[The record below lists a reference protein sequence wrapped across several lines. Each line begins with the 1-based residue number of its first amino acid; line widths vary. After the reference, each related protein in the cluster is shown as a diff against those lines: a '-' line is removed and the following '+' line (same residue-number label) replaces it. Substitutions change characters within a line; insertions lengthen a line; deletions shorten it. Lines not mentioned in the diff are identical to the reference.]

1 MSTYLPTISCLIED
15 LEIPSETPD
24 SYHDITHLL
33 EKYWTSES
41 YYSCS
46 TRNYVHTEYFLRLA
60 KDSNLRHSAIYNDE
74 VGFLTS
80 EEASFLKADLCKLEA
95 VLVAD
100 DKVAI
105 QRLIMH
111 ETRLQQQ
118 ISRRFLQRARKNEKS
133 HFKEIKNL
141 KQLDLRRLTNQAPT
155 LREISEF
162 DLIEEFE
169 DEYHPVISTLYWLK
183 TQIHLLGEA
192 DDTGKAFMY
201 VVLCSD

>member
-1 MSTYLPTISCLIED
+1 MSTYLPTVSCLIEE
-15 LEIPSETPD
+15 LEIPSVAPD

-33 EKYWTSES
+33 EKYWNSES

-46 TRNYVHTEYFLRLA
+46 TRNYIHTEYFRRLA
-60 KDSNLRHSAIYNDE
+60 EDSNLRHAAIYNDE
-74 VGFLTS
+74 VGFLIP
-80 EEASFLKADLCKLEA
+80 EEASYLKADLCKLEA
-95 VLVAD
+95 VLLAD

-105 QRLIMH
+105 QCLIRH

-118 ISRRFLQRARKNEKS
+118 ISRRSLKWAKRNEKY
-133 HFKEIKNL
+133 HFEEIKNL
-141 KQLDLRRLTNQAPT
+141 KQLDLRRLTNQAPI

-192 DDTGKAFMY
+192 DVTGKAFMY